1 MPQGIYARTLSLGW
15 RSPPSPFPRN
25 WGQRTLPPHKFSL
38 IRRILHAI
46 EKSASPLPG
55 LETVRGGEAFE
66 RLGIADAVHRD
77 HFFHSVDEAVRVLA
91 KKTNEFPIDKE

>member
-1 MPQGIYARTLSLGW
+1 MPQGIYARTLPLGW

-25 WGQRTLPPHKFSL
+25 WGQRTSPAHKFSL
-38 IRRILHAI
+38 NSSNFARDR
-46 EKSASPLPG
+46 KSASPLPG
-55 LETVRGGEAFE
+55 LERVRGGEAFE

-91 KKTNEFPIDKE
+91 KKTNEFPEDKE